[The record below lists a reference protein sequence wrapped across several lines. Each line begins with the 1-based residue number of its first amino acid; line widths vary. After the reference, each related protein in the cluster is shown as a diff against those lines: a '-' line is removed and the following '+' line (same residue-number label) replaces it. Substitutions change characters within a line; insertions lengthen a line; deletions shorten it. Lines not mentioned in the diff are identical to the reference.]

1 MTDPHTRYSW
11 QLLRA
16 GAFKL
21 DGGSMF
27 GLVPRVVWSKN
38 VTPDDRGRI
47 TVQHNCLLLQR
58 DGSGPGPARVLLE
71 TGSGDKLDPKS
82 REIFQIGDDSIIK
95 SLHAAGCDEAAIE
108 AVLVTHLHFDHA
120 GGLTRALRPGETPD
134 WVGPGSAGESKVKLT
149 FPNAKI
155 YVQAREWDD
164 ARANRSVM
172 TRTYFH
178 DHIDPLE
185 KHLALVDSPR
195 PWPIGYTPDRDE
207 LPPSPV
213 ERRETQT
220 APGVTVFLVPGHTW
234 GQQAMKFTDVKGR
247 TVVFVPDVL
256 PTALHNG
263 AAYSLGYDVE
273 PYTSMISR
281 LWLLTEAA
289 RHDWVL
295 VLDHEPAH
303 PCFRVRANTK
313 GWFDLVPE
321 EI

>member
-1 MTDPHTRYSW
+1 MPDTRYSW

-27 GLVPRVVWSKN
+27 GLVPRVVWSRF
-38 VTPDDRGRI
+38 VTPDEKHRI
-47 TVQHNCLLLQR
+47 PVQHNCLLLTRQ
-58 DGSGPGPARVLLE
+58 DSGPAAAPKTILLE
-71 TGSGDKLDPKS
+71 SGSGDKLDPKS
-82 REIFQIGDDSIIK
+82 RDIFQIGDESILTA
-95 SLHAAGCDEAAIE
+95 LHSINCDESSIDAAI
-108 AVLVTHLHFDHA
+108 VSHLHFDHA

-134 WVGPGSAGESKVKLT
+134 WTGPGSAGESKVKRT

-155 YVQAREWDD
+155 FVQQREWAD

-172 TRTYFH
+172 TRTYFP
-178 DHIDPLE
+178 DHIEPLQPQ
-185 KHLALVDSPR
+185 LVLVDSPR
-195 PWPIGYTPDRDE
+195 PWPIGYVPGRDE
-207 LPPSPV
+207 LPAIPV
-213 ERRETQT
+213 AARETET

-247 TVVFVPDVL
+247 TIVFVPDVL

-295 VLDHEPAH
+295 VLDHEPGH
-303 PCFRVRANTK
+303 PCFRVRTNTK
-313 GWFDLVPE
+313 GWFDLIPE
-321 EI
+321 PI